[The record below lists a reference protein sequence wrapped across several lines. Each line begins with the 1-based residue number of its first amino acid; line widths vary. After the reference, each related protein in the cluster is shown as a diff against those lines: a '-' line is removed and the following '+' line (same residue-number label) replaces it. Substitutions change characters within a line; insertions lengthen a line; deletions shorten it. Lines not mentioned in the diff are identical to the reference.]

1 MRKDRLFIKLIS
13 IGMAGL
19 MMIAY
24 PAPKAM
30 AKENDVQS
38 DAQQTIE
45 TSASDSEGAQT
56 AAQTQS
62 EVQETEGQTEEK
74 TAEQLKQEAEE
85 AKLVL
90 QNDPNHVH
98 NFEWVAF
105 VNQESES
112 ADGVIKYMCLECGK
126 VWYFRPIPAY
136 DAFQGDAV
144 RKIRTAAEG
153 ETVQIK
159 TSHFIHFKHEVMEAL
174 AQRPD
179 VSVYVSFLDQE
190 YKGNRLS
197 FVIPAGEDVISLVD
211 ENGYAGFLY
220 LGEKYGLK
228 LEEAM
233 FIPEPEV
240 TSEDADEQ
248 GENQDVAKSVL
259 KTVQKTKGLT
269 TA

>member
-19 MMIAY
+19 LACAY
-24 PAPKAM
+24 PAPKASK
-30 AKENDVQS
+30 ASAEEGTTVS
-38 DAQQTIE
+38 DTTQVSEVT
-45 TSASDSEGAQT
+45 ASDE
-56 AAQTQS
+56 QS
-62 EVQETEGQTEEK
+62 EQTEVQDTSEGQTEEK

-85 AKLVL
+85 AKLAL

-259 KTVQKTKGLT
+259 KTVKKTKELT